1 MNGALEGA
9 GSFFQIFT
17 SFPPRERQGNT
28 ESSIIL
34 YSCAMG

>member
-9 GSFFQIFT
+9 GSFFQMFT
-17 SFPPRERQGNT
+17 SFFPGERQGNT
-28 ESSIIL
+28 ESSIV